1 MLAMRERR
9 LFHATNLD
17 PINDRLQEMFS
28 SAIVRTSAVVTNF
41 FLTILYNPRYWSFSV
56 RFPSQVSSQ
65 NHTYEPLLILKVPKQ
80 RKSCFTFIR
89 LDQKCESPGFH
100 LA

>member
-1 MLAMRERR
+1 MRNSNS
-9 LFHATNLD
+9 FHATNLG
-17 PINDRLQEMFS
+17 PNKDRLQEMFGC
-28 SAIVRTSAVVTNF
+28 AVDRTSAMVTNF
-41 FLTILYNPRYWSFSV
+41 FLAMLYNPGYWSFSA

-65 NHTYEPLLILKVPKQ
+65 NRTCDPLLILKVPKR

-100 LA
+100 SA